1 MNDTLKDE
9 LDKEISY
16 KQLLNVFLRRKVW
29 LASVFSVVLSSAV
42 TLTLFERPLYQSQ
55 MQLLLEPN
63 SPELNNENPNR
74 SQEQFSRS
82 KFEVDYATQLTLMQ
96 SEQLI
101 AEVVEK
107 ISKDYPDIN
116 TGKIRSN
123 FTIIQVVQNNV
134 NTRVFEASYID
145 EDPVKAQK
153 VLNSIQEVYVN
164 FNLERRRRRLN
175 QGLDSINRDIE
186 AARAIV
192 AETESNLERFREE
205 NNVIKPTT
213 RAQEVVQTL
222 DRIRAEKLAIE
233 SQYRELQNKY
243 QALQSELNV
252 SPEQT
257 RIYFRLS
264 ESPRYQ
270 VLINQL
276 KQTELAITQESSR
289 YSFVTP
295 NLLKLQDQYRQE
307 EELLRQEINTVLS
320 ETVPRPNISTETILI
335 EVQRLGSKERE
346 FIAQLIEM
354 RTRLLGLEARKETL
368 QNRAT
373 ELKKEVDRFL
383 SLTGDY
389 EKLQPEVVIQREKIK
404 RLLEQ
409 KERISL
415 ELERAGFNW
424 EIIQAPQ
431 QGKQI
436 SPSFKKNIA
445 LGVILGLFLGG
456 ATALLREATDNTIHE
471 AEDIKQIIDYPILG
485 TIPNLGKQASI
496 NQIVNSRSLRDSI
509 YLINKNLELASG
521 TNRLKSI
528 AVTSIQPFEGKSILA
543 LTLAINAAS
552 LYPKVLL
559 IDGNLRRPSL
569 HEKLNIPNKDGLS
582 HLIMSNGNRA
592 PQPDIITVSDRRIE
606 VITAGEKVQDPIQLF
621 SSQKMKNL
629 AIELHKKYDLIVL
642 DLPPIDGM
650 VEAIEASSLCDG
662 SIVVSR
668 LEYITKSKLNEALN
682 TANKLK
688 NLLGW
693 VVNGVE
699 KSKQS

>member
-145 EDPVKAQK
+145 EDPAKAQK

-192 AETESNLERFREE
+192 AETESHLERFREE

-233 SQYRELQNKY
+233 SQYRELRNKY

-252 SPEQT
+252 SPGQT

-264 ESPRYQ
+264 ESPRSQ

-276 KQTELAITQESSR
+276 KQTELAITEESSK
-289 YSFVTP
+289 YSFLTP
-295 NLLKLQDQYRQE
+295 NLLKLRDQYRQE

-320 ETVPRPNISTETILI
+320 ESVPRPNISTDTILI

-346 FIAQLIEM
+346 FIAQLIEI
-354 RTRLLGLEARKETL
+354 RTRLLGLEARQETL

-389 EKLQPEVVIQREKIK
+389 EKLQQEVVIQREKIK

-436 SPSFKKNIA
+436 SPSFKKNVA

-456 ATALLREATDNTIHE
+456 ATALLREATDNTIHQ

-509 YLINKNLELASG
+509 YLINKNIELASG

-569 HEKLNIPNKDGLS
+569 HEKLNIPNKEGLS
-582 HLIMSNGNRA
+582 HLIISNGNRA
-592 PQPDIITVSDRRIE
+592 PQPDIITVLDRRIE

-693 VVNGVE
+693 VVNGV
-699 KSKQS
+699 

>member
-145 EDPVKAQK
+145 EDPAKAQK

-192 AETESNLERFREE
+192 AETESHLERFREE

-233 SQYRELQNKY
+233 SQYRELRNKH
-243 QALQSELNV
+243 QALQRELNV
-252 SPEQT
+252 SPGQT

-264 ESPRYQ
+264 ESPRSQ

-276 KQTELAITQESSR
+276 KQTELAITEESSR
-289 YSFVTP
+289 YSFLTP

-320 ETVPRPNISTETILI
+320 ESVPRPNISTDTILI

-354 RTRLLGLEARKETL
+354 RTRLLGLEARQETL

-389 EKLQPEVVIQREKIK
+389 EKLQQEVVIQREKIK

-436 SPSFKKNIA
+436 SPSFKKNVA

-471 AEDIKQIIDYPILG
+471 AEDIKKIIDYPILG

-509 YLINKNLELASG
+509 YLINKNLELISRN
-521 TNRLKSI
+521 NRLKSI

-552 LYPKVLL
+552 LYPRVLL
-559 IDGNLRRPSL
+559 IDGNLRCPSL
-569 HEKLNIPNKDGLS
+569 HKKLNIPNKEGLS

-592 PQPDIITVSDRRIE
+592 PQPDIITVLDRQIE

-642 DLPPIDGM
+642 DLPQIDGM

-662 SIVVSR
+662 LIVVSR

-682 TANKLK
+682 TTNKLK

-693 VVNGVE
+693 VVNGV
-699 KSKQS
+699 

>member
-569 HEKLNIPNKDGLS
+569 HEKLNIPNKEGLS
-582 HLIMSNGNRA
+582 HLIISNGNRA

>member
-192 AETESNLERFREE
+192 AETESHLERFREE

-233 SQYRELQNKY
+233 SQYRELRNKY

-252 SPEQT
+252 SPGQT

-264 ESPRYQ
+264 ESPRSQ

-276 KQTELAITQESSR
+276 KQTELAITEESSK
-289 YSFVTP
+289 YSFLTP
-295 NLLKLQDQYRQE
+295 NLLKLRDQYRQE

-320 ETVPRPNISTETILI
+320 ESVPRPNISTDTILI

-346 FIAQLIEM
+346 FIAQLIEI
-354 RTRLLGLEARKETL
+354 RTRLLGLEARQETL

-389 EKLQPEVVIQREKIK
+389 EKLQQEVVIQREKIK

-436 SPSFKKNIA
+436 SPSFKKNVA

-456 ATALLREATDNTIHE
+456 ATALLREATDNTIHQ

-509 YLINKNLELASG
+509 YLINKNIELASG

-569 HEKLNIPNKDGLS
+569 HEKLNIPNKEGLS

-693 VVNGVE
+693 VVNGV
-699 KSKQS
+699 